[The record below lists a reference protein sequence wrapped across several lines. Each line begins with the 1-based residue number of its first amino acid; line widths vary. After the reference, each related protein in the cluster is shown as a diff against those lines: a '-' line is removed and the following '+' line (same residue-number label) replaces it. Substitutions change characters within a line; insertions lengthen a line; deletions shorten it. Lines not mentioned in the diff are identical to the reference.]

1 MEVQSLRNDILNSL
15 PSRVVELR
23 EELTQIPD
31 QQSSFVEAQ
40 EHLAAIV
47 QSSDDAIISKN
58 LAGIIQSWNPAAER
72 IFGYTSEEA
81 IGQHISMLVVPDRIE
96 EIPNILERIG
106 RGERIDHYET
116 RRKTKDGR
124 VLTVSLS
131 ISPVRNP
138 SGCVIGA
145 SKVAR
150 DITDQTRTR
159 QALQAA
165 NDSLV
170 RSVADLE
177 QFTYSASHDLR
188 EPLRTVCTSA
198 ELLRASLAGKI
209 DQGEA
214 ELLQY
219 IISGV
224 MRMEQLL
231 SDLHAFTRLSS
242 EGEMPAEL
250 DSEAVLPQVLSN
262 LQSAIKESGAVI
274 THGALPVVHL
284 HKFQMEQLLQ
294 NLLGNAIRYRSER
307 PLKIHVDASRTDAS
321 WRFSVTDNGI
331 GIDPQYT
338 EQIFGVFKRLHSF
351 TEYPGTGMG
360 LAICQRIVQ
369 RAGGRIWVESE
380 LGKGSTFFF
389 TLPAAQ
395 S

>member
-1 MEVQSLRNDILNSL
+1 
-15 PSRVVELR
+15 
-23 EELTQIPD
+23 
-31 QQSSFVEAQ
+31 
-40 EHLAAIV
+40 
-47 QSSDDAIISKN
+47 
-58 LAGIIQSWNPAAER
+58 
-72 IFGYTSEEA
+72 
-81 IGQHISMLVVPDRIE
+81 
-96 EIPNILERIG
+96 
-106 RGERIDHYET
+106 
-116 RRKTKDGR
+116 
-124 VLTVSLS
+124 
-131 ISPVRNP
+131 
-138 SGCVIGA
+138 
-145 SKVAR
+145 
-150 DITDQTRTR
+150 
-159 QALQAA
+159 
-165 NDSLV
+165 
-170 RSVADLE
+170 
-177 QFTYSASHDLR
+177 
-188 EPLRTVCTSA
+188 
-198 ELLRASLAGKI
+198 LAGKI

-242 EGEMPAEL
+242 EGEKPDEL
-250 DSEAVLPQVLSN
+250 DSAAVLPQVLSN
-262 LQSAIKESGAVI
+262 LQSAIEESGAVI

-380 LGKGSTFFF
+380 LGEGSTFFF

>member
-1 MEVQSLRNDILNSL
+1 MQSHILDSL
-15 PSRVVELR
+15 SSRVVQPR
-23 EELTQIPD
+23 EESTQIAD

-81 IGQHISMLVVPDRIE
+81 IGQHISMLVVPERIE

-106 RGERIDHYET
+106 HGERIDHYET

-131 ISPVRNP
+131 ISPVRNR
-138 SGCVIGA
+138 SGSVIGA

-209 DQGEA
+209 DDGEA

-242 EGEMPAEL
+242 EGEKPEEL
-250 DSEAVLPQVLSN
+250 DSAAVLPQVLSN
-262 LQSAIKESGAVI
+262 LQSAIEESGAIV

-294 NLLGNAIRYRSER
+294 NLLSNAIRYRSER

-321 WRFSVTDNGI
+321 WKFSVTDNGI

-369 RAGGRIWVESE
+369 RAGGGIWVESE
-380 LGKGSTFFF
+380 PGKGSTFFF